1 MKLFNCLGFESIP
14 TLVGERFSIQFFPM
28 QSAIRQM
35 PIHQGEESIIVTPLN
50 EMGEF
55 VQNQVIQ
62 AKHRLLCDFEL
73 EPDARASDSD
83 LNPSQAVRQMRERRI
98 PEGDDDEQIV
108 ERVCRLEEVAAEHFE
123 LVKEVSQIVAEA

>member
-1 MKLFNCLGFESIP
+1 M
-14 TLVGERFSIQFFPM
+14 
-28 QSAIRQM
+28 
-35 PIHQGEESIIVTPLN
+35 TPLN

-123 LVKEVSQIVAEA
+123 LVKEVSQIARRSLDGVE